1 METAPALRVV
11 ELDERA
17 VRAPGEPVVLDV
29 WCDLA
34 CPDCAAGLDVLA
46 ALRDRFGDAL
56 FIEFRHFPLVGH
68 IWAVAAAQVLEA
80 AKAAGVGGVFATR
93 ALESIDEIDWAD
105 DYLDIAASFGL
116 DRDELVVA
124 LMTGE
129 HAGAVHLEA
138 ARGRELG
145 VQGTPTFVVDGLLVD
160 AGKTLDGALD
170 VLTDRIARA
179 LK

>member
-1 METAPALRVV
+1 METAPALRIV
-11 ELDERA
+11 ELDERSA
-17 VRAPGEPVVLDV
+17 RAPGAPVVLEV

-34 CPDCAAGLDVLA
+34 CPDCAEGLNVLA

-80 AKAAGVGGVFATR
+80 AKGAGVGGVFATR
-93 ALESIDEIDWAD
+93 ALESIEEIDWAD

-116 DRDELVVA
+116 DRDELVIS

-129 HAGAVHLEA
+129 FASVVHQDALHG
-138 ARGRELG
+138 RGLG

-170 VLTDRIARA
+170 ILIDRITHA
-179 LK
+179 LT

>member
-1 METAPALRVV
+1 METAPSLRIV
-11 ELDERA
+11 ELAERP

-34 CPDCAAGLDVLA
+34 CPDCASGLDVLA
-46 ALRDRFGDAL
+46 ALRERFGDAL

-93 ALESIDEIDWAD
+93 ALESIEEIDWAD
-105 DYLDIAASFGL
+105 DYLDIATSFGL
-116 DRDELVVA
+116 DRDALVLS
-124 LMTGE
+124 LMSGE
-129 HAGAVHLEA
+129 YARAVHMEA
-138 ARGRELG
+138 AHGRALG

-179 LK
+179 LS